1 MIRIVERMGP
11 CAAIPNRTHHRIA
24 PTTNR
29 GRHEEL
35 DCGRPAP
42 THQPPFA
49 SVQTRDADLV
59 DKFLAP
65 FEFTV
70 TGKWTKYASKETFL
84 WNTRVGVVK
93 SEFLVTT
100 SGAIAGTTPQEA
112 VDGFCAT
119 AAKGGNTSTNTE
131 STIFGVAAVQR
142 DFVAATDCS
151 SPGHVGFGENSW
163 FVPSGNTIRIIS
175 AQVGPN
181 VISVIADAPTDQWP
195 TLSPRSMTWWRR

>member
-49 SVQTRDADLV
+49 SVQTRDAD
-59 DKFLAP
+59 P
-65 FEFTV
+65 
-70 TGKWTKYASKETFL
+70 
-84 WNTRVGVVK
+84 RVGVVK

-100 SGAIAGTTPQEA
+100 GGAIAGTTPQEA

-119 AAKGGNTSTNTE
+119 AAEGGNTSTNTE

-151 SPGHVGFGENSW
+151 SPGYVGFGENSW
-163 FVPSGNTIRIIS
+163 FVPAGNTIRIIS

-195 TLSPRSMTWWRR
+195 TLSPEIDDLVASLTLASL